1 MSGRSGA
8 GASGPHVVVVGG
20 GAAGLAAANDLA
32 DAGVRVTVLESRHL
46 GGKIRTGVF
55 AGRPVEEGPDA
66 FLTSIPDV
74 VDLARQVGLADQLVA
89 PRTGRAHLVLDGR
102 LVPLPSAQVLGI
114 PADPE
119 AKDLAAV
126 LDPQAIDRLRS
137 DRSAP
142 GSPPSADDDESLG
155 SFIRRRLG
163 DQVADRLVG
172 PLVGGINAGDI
183 DRLSLAAVTPRIDA
197 LARSASEPSL
207 VRAAASAL
215 AARPRDA
222 GSPFLAP
229 VGGLGSLVDALVASL
244 RQRGVVLHDDAEV
257 QAVERVDGQW
267 SISIKG
273 SQGGAEGARPLL
285 ADGIVLATPADVSAR
300 LLADAAPTSAARLA
314 SIRYASVAL
323 VVLAFDPDAF
333 AASRDGSGFLV
344 ARSEG
349 LLCTAASWSSTKWA
363 HLAPERGDGTAVMRV
378 SAGRSGDERAMDL
391 DDADLV
397 EALVD
402 EVSRIMG
409 GDQAPRASR
418 VSRWPSSFPQYAPGH
433 LAMIA
438 SVEAELATHNPS
450 IVLAGATLRGVGI
463 PAVVNSGRVAARR
476 LVEVFGE
483 P

>member
-1 MSGRSGA
+1 M
-8 GASGPHVVVVGG
+8 VVGG
-20 GAAGLAAANDLA
+20 GAAGLAAALELA
-32 DAGVRVTVLESRHL
+32 DAGAQVTVLEASHL
-46 GGKIRTGVF
+46 GGKISTREF

-66 FLTSIPDV
+66 FLTSIPDA

-114 PADPE
+114 PADPD
-119 AKDLAAV
+119 ASDLAGV
-126 LDPQAIDRLRS
+126 LDPAGIERVRS
-137 DRSAP
+137 DPTAP
-142 GSPPSADDDESLG
+142 GSPPSVGDDESLG

-197 LARSASEPSL
+197 LARSVSEPSL

-229 VGGLGSLVDALVASL
+229 VGGLGSLVDALTSAL
-244 RQRGVVLHDDAEV
+244 RRRGVVLHDDAEV
-257 QAVERVDGQW
+257 QAVERVDGQVDGKW
-267 SISIKG
+267 SIRVDHHRG
-273 SQGGAEGARPLL
+273 DVDGGRTYL
-285 ADGIVLATPADVSAR
+285 ADGIVMATPAGVTAR
-300 LLADAAPTSAARLA
+300 LLADIIPDGATRLG

-333 AASRDGSGFLV
+333 AASRDGAGFLV

-378 SAGRSGDERAMDL
+378 SAGRSDDERAMDL

-397 EALVD
+397 ETVVD
-402 EVSRIMG
+402 EVSRIMD
-409 GDQAPRASR
+409 GDRAPRASR

-433 LAMIA
+433 LAMI
-438 SVEAELATHNPS
+438 SEIEAELATAGPT
-450 IVLAGATLRGVGI
+450 IVLAGAALRGVGI
-463 PAVVNSGRVAARR
+463 PAVVNSGRIASRR
-476 LVEVFGE
+476 LVEALGE
-483 P
+483 G